1 MFAST
6 AASLLRAATAVILV
20 VFLLRAMLSLK
31 SLLFVLGR
39 LWRWAE
45 ERTQAYQSFHVP
57 RYGEDT
63 RENPLYRK
71 AVVYVSSLPAAEDSD
86 RTDLFSS
93 GVRPNDFSAHLSPT
107 QTVDDSF
114 HGVRVLWTFLPS
126 ASAGDRL
133 VLRLRRQDR
142 YRVLRPYLQHVETAA
157 EEIELRR
164 KELRLYTNTSS
175 AVGRRW
181 RSSVMTHPAT
191 LDTVAMEPEVKARV
205 RADLES
211 FLKGRAYYARL
222 GRVWKRSYL
231 LHGPPGTGKS
241 SFVAAMARF
250 LCYDV
255 YELDLSLVSD
265 AADLRS
271 LLLETTP
278 RSLIL
283 VEDLDRHL
291 ARGCGGDISA
301 MLDFMDGIF
310 SCCAEERVMV
320 FTTSG
325 EKDALEPVVIRPGRI
340 DVHIHFPLC
349 DFTAFKTL
357 ASSYLGLKDHKLYP
371 QVEEGFQTGAR
382 ISPAEIGEIMIAN
395 RGSPSR
401 ALKSVINALHRS
413 VSFGAA
419 EKMLYSNFSTGSRR
433 ISEEVTGKDTTAKEF
448 RKLYGLIRLRSGSR
462 REAMIPAEVAI

>member
-1 MFAST
+1 
-6 AASLLRAATAVILV
+6 
-20 VFLLRAMLSLK
+20 MLSLK

-114 HGVRVLWTFLPS
+114 HGVRVSWTFLPS
-126 ASAGDRL
+126 ASTGDRL

-211 FLKGRAYYARL
+211 FLKGHAYYARL

-325 EKDALEPVVIRPGRI
+325 RRTLSNRP
-340 DVHIHFPLC
+340 
-349 DFTAFKTL
+349 
-357 ASSYLGLKDHKLYP
+357 
-371 QVEEGFQTGAR
+371 
-382 ISPAEIGEIMIAN
+382 
-395 RGSPSR
+395 
-401 ALKSVINALHRS
+401 
-413 VSFGAA
+413 
-419 EKMLYSNFSTGSRR
+419 
-433 ISEEVTGKDTTAKEF
+433 
-448 RKLYGLIRLRSGSR
+448 
-462 REAMIPAEVAI
+462 